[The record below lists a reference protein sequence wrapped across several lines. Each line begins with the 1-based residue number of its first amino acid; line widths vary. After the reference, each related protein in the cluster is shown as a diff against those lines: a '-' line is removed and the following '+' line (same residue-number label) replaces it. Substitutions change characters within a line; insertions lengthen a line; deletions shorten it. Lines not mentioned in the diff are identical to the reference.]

1 MKFELIQKIAIFIF
15 GLFLVFSAIVLL
27 VGEYI
32 NNTLLAIV
40 VFVGLLYGVYYL
52 FLKTFIDE

>member
-1 MKFELIQKIAIFIF
+1 MNFELIQKIAIFIF

-27 VGEYI
+27 VGEYM
-32 NNTLLAIV
+32 NNTLLAVV

>member
-1 MKFELIQKIAIFIF
+1 MNFELIQKTAIFIF

-52 FLKTFIDE
+52 FLKTFIDD

>member
-1 MKFELIQKIAIFIF
+1 MNFELIQKIAIFIF

>member
-1 MKFELIQKIAIFIF
+1 MNFELIQKIAIFIF
-15 GLFLVFSAIVLL
+15 GLFLVFSAIVVLM
-27 VGEYI
+27 GEYI

>member
-1 MKFELIQKIAIFIF
+1 MNFELIQKIAIFIF

-52 FLKTFIDE
+52 FLKTFIDD